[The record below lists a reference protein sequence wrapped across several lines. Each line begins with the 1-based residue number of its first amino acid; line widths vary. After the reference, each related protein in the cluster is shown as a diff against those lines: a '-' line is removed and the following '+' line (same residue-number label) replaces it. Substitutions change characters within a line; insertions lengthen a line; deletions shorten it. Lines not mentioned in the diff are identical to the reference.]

1 MVSDR
6 QVQKEQANDFCKIN
20 KIVSY
25 FETSAKTGF
34 NVEDVFATSA
44 KDAYFKEAKERHSS
58 EAEE

>member
-1 MVSDR
+1 M
-6 QVQKEQANDFCKIN
+6 
-20 KIVSY
+20 SY

-58 EAEE
+58 EAEELRLRSLDKKPVA